1 MVQRKPTR
9 QIELQKCGNMAE
21 LVLSQFQI
29 LGIDVDLFA
38 AAGLSFYQISHEK
51 GRNSL
56 EWSRS
61 SLKSRLCIRGKLHK
75 IIQNS
80 CHTLPS
86 KNAHLHPRQLYTL
99 YASLRPTRLHSPQ
112 TSPG

>member
-1 MVQRKPTR
+1 MVQRKPTK

-56 EWSRS
+56 E
-61 SLKSRLCIRGKLHK
+61 
-75 IIQNS
+75 
-80 CHTLPS
+80 
-86 KNAHLHPRQLYTL
+86 
-99 YASLRPTRLHSPQ
+99 
-112 TSPG
+112 